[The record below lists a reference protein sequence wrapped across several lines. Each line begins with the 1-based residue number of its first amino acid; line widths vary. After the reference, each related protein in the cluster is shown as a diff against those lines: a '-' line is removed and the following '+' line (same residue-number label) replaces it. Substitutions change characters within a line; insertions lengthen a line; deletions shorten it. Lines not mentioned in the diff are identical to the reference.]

1 MTKGRQLNLF
11 GYDKKGGLTKRRQL
25 ITLPLDTLV
34 LLSVVIVLL
43 LVIAFSLG
51 VERGRKIAKVVEE
64 EKISEPAMLALAT
77 ETSRAPKKQ
86 KGKDKE
92 EFMEI
97 SLAPKKGTKVA
108 QPMRRLIKT
117 RPGEEKRYLIQVAS
131 YLTKKAAEQEAA
143 KLKEKG
149 HPVKIQQKGR
159 YVVLFVGEFDNRR
172 EAEDNLKILKKTYHD
187 CFIRRL

>member
-1 MTKGRQLNLF
+1 MTRGKQLNLF
-11 GYDKKGGLTKRRQL
+11 GYDKKEGLTRRRQL

-51 VERGRKIAKVVEE
+51 VERGRKIAKVTEE
-64 EKISEPAMLALAT
+64 EKISEPAMLALAP
-77 ETSRAPKKQ
+77 ETSPSIKKEE
-86 KGKDKE
+86 GKE

-97 SLAPKKGTKVA
+97 TLPPTKEDAKVI
-108 QPMRRLIKT
+108 QPISKLVEMRRAEDK
-117 RPGEEKRYLIQVAS
+117 KYLIQVAS
-131 YLTKKAAEQEAA
+131 YLTKKAAEQEAE

-149 HPVKIQQKGR
+149 HSVKIEQKGR
-159 YVVLFVGEFDNRR
+159 YIVLFVGEFDSRQK
-172 EAEDNLKILKKTYHD
+172 AEDSMQILKQTYHD